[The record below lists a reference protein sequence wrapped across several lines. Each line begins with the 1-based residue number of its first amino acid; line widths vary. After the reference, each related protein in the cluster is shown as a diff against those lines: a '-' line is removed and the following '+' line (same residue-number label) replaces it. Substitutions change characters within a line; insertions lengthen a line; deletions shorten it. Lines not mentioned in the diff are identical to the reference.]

1 MAFYLGALQLCFALT
16 WTVYVIYL
24 PSLAAQAG
32 LGREWVPF
40 ILLLDQLVFALSD
53 WAVGTASD
61 RIAGTV
67 GKLGRIAALATLVS
81 CGAFIVLPHV
91 AGAGAAALIGVTLVW
106 TIASSALRA
115 PPFVLI
121 GKYVPAPRQ
130 PWLSAA
136 SLFGLG
142 LAGAAGP
149 YLALVLKG
157 VDPRIPFA
165 VSSIVLALVT
175 AGMARAERSLAE
187 ASQAADAVPS
197 SQADATSRSAPA
209 SLGPP
214 ARGPLL
220 LAALL
225 AALAFQIHFPLNA
238 ASQFLKVAPA
248 GELPW
253 LMPLFW
259 VGFNVMIL
267 PAALWTTRF
276 GAATVMTAGAM
287 AGAIASAAIALGV
300 DLAAMAAL
308 QIVAGAGWG
317 ALLMSAFAAALAAG
331 HTGAEGKVTGA
342 MFSLF
347 ALAALMRIGILAAQL
362 NLTPGMGAV
371 LSWAP
376 AVLWTAA
383 GLLLWRAMA
392 AGRNG

>member
-1 MAFYLGALQLCFALT
+1 MAFYLGTLQFCFALT

-24 PSLAAQAG
+24 PALAAQAG

-53 WAVGTASD
+53 WAVGAASD
-61 RIAGTV
+61 RVATTI
-67 GKLGRIAALATLVS
+67 GKLGRLAALVTLVS
-81 CGAFIVLPHV
+81 CGAFILLPHV
-91 AGAGAAALIGVTLVW
+91 AGAGAFALIGVTLVW

-130 PWLSAA
+130 PWLAAA
-136 SLFGLG
+136 SLLGLG

-149 YLALVLKG
+149 YLNLLLKG
-157 VDPRIPFA
+157 IDPRIPFA

-175 AGMARAERSLAE
+175 AGMSRAETTLAN
-187 ASQAADAVPS
+187 VP
-197 SQADATSRSAPA
+197 APA
-209 SLGPP
+209 PP
-214 ARGPLL
+214 AAPAQPAAKPFL

-238 ASQFLKVAPA
+238 AQQFLKVAPA
-248 GELPW
+248 GDLPW

-259 VGFNVMIL
+259 IGFNVMVL
-267 PAALWTTRF
+267 PAALWAARA
-276 GAATVMTAGAM
+276 GAATVMAAGAM
-287 AGAIASAAIALGV
+287 AGAVASAAIALGV
-300 DLAAMAAL
+300 DLTALAAL
-308 QIVAGAGWG
+308 QIVAGAAWG

-347 ALAALMRIGILAAQL
+347 ALAALMRIGIIAMHL
-362 NLTPGMGAV
+362 NASPDAGAL

-383 GLLLWRAMA
+383 ALLLWRALI
-392 AGRNG
+392 GPKSD